1 MLAILLLWY
10 NVRAMDKLFEQRYLD
25 ARRKVIEEDYKS
37 MNDMQLKAVMATE
50 GPLLILAG
58 AGSGK
63 TTVLINRIENIM
75 KYGRASDPS
84 CREVPYDATE
94 EDIQTM
100 LRGGEEARKIAACDP
115 VAPWR
120 ICAITFTNKAA
131 NELKERLAARLGEAA
146 NDIWAATFHSACVR
160 ILRRDAERLGF
171 PNNFTIYDSS
181 DSQSVMKQILKERN
195 LDEKTFQ
202 PRVILSELSR
212 AKDQYVSPIEHAQ
225 NLEKSGDIRK
235 RTIAPVIVEYAR
247 RLYNAGAM
255 DFDDLIFYTVKLLS
269 EHAEVRD
276 YWQNKFRY
284 VLIDEYQDTN
294 KIQYMLAK
302 LLSGKWGNI
311 CVVGDDDQ
319 SIYKFR
325 GATIENILSFEEEFK
340 GCRTIRLEQNYRS
353 TEHILEAANAVISNN
368 QGRKGKNLW
377 TKLGTGNKLLLYVTQ
392 NQDEE
397 AQYVASK
404 ILEAYGQGMNFRDHA
419 VLYRMNAQSNQ
430 LEYAFK
436 RNGIP
441 YKVYGGMR
449 FFDRAEVKD
458 MLAYLCVINSPED
471 DLRLRR
477 IINTPARGIG
487 DRTIEQAAQIAS
499 SENTSLYDVIR
510 RANQYPELK
519 RSAPKLI
526 QFVEM
531 MEFLREANGAVTPD
545 VLYDLV
551 LEKSGYIA
559 ALEKKGTDEEN
570 ARIENIKELK
580 TNIISYIEQSG
591 DNTLAGFL
599 DDVALYT
606 DLDNMDGEQ
615 DCVTMM
621 TMHSAKGLEF
631 PTVFIVGMEENMFP
645 GSRAIGEPEEME
657 EERRL
662 CYVAL
667 TRAKRMLYL
676 LCARQRMLFGKTTSN
691 LPSRFTDEIPEEH
704 MDKGG
709 YLPPKRRELFQ
720 DDDYGFGEEAGYG
733 ATYRER
739 PSYGNRGYSGYG
751 GTSFQKKKP
760 APIQPPKKP
769 VAASSAAAGGG
780 FNVGDTVNHKAFGM
794 GKIVKKTPMGGDALV
809 EIEFQTAGTKRLMLK
824 VASANMTKV

>member
-1 MLAILLLWY
+1 
-10 NVRAMDKLFEQRYLD
+10 MDKLFQQRYLD
-25 ARRKVIEEDYKS
+25 ARRKVIERDYAS
-37 MNDMQLKAVMATE
+37 LNDMQRKAVMATE

-63 TTVLINRIENIM
+63 TTVLINRIENLLR
-75 KYGRASDPS
+75 YGRASDPA
-84 CREVPYDATE
+84 CRDIPHDATE
-94 EDIQTM
+94 EQIQIM
-100 LRGGEEARKIAACDP
+100 LRGGEEAQKLAALDR
-115 VAPWR
+115 VEPWR

-131 NELKERLAARLGEAA
+131 NELKERLANRLGAAA
-146 NDIWAATFHSACVR
+146 NDIWAATFHSLCVR

-171 PNNFTIYDSS
+171 PNHFTIYDSS
-181 DSQSVMKQILKERN
+181 DSQAVMKQILRDRGM
-195 LDEKTFQ
+195 DEKTF
-202 PRVILSELSR
+202 PPKAILGDLSR
-212 AKDQYVSPIEHAQ
+212 AKDRYISPLEHAET
-225 NLEKSGDIRK
+225 LEKSGDIRK
-235 RTIAPVIVEYAR
+235 RHTAPVVVEYAR

-255 DFDDLIFYTVKLLS
+255 DFDDLIFYTVKLLT
-269 EHAEVRD
+269 EHKEVRD
-276 YWQNKFRY
+276 YWQHKFRY

-294 KIQYMLAK
+294 RIQYLLAK

-353 TEHILEAANAVISNN
+353 TEHILEAANGVISNN
-368 QGRKGKNLW
+368 MGRKGKNLW
-377 TKLGTGNKLLLYVTQ
+377 TNAGSGNKLLLYVTA

-397 AQYVASK
+397 AQYVAGK
-404 ILEAYGQGMNFRDHA
+404 ILAAYAQGANFRDHA

-458 MLAYLCVINSPED
+458 MLAYLCVINTPED

-477 IINTPARGIG
+477 IINVPVRGIG
-487 DRTIEQAAQIAS
+487 DRTVEQAAQIAAA
-499 SENTSLYDVIR
+499 EQTSLYDVIR
-510 RANQYPELK
+510 RAHQYPELK
-519 RSAPKLI
+519 RASAKLI
-526 QFVEM
+526 QFADMLAE
-531 MEFLREANGAVTPD
+531 LRRAAEQLPPD
-545 VLYDLV
+545 ELYDLV
-551 LEKSGYIA
+551 LEKTGYSA
-559 ALEKKGTDEEN
+559 ALEKKDSAEAQ
-570 ARIENIKELK
+570 ARMENIKELK
-580 TNIISYIEQSG
+580 TNIISYMEQSG
-591 DNTLAGFL
+591 DATLSGFL

-606 DLDNMDGEQ
+606 DLDNMDEEA

-645 GSRAIGEPEEME
+645 STRCIGNQEEME

-691 LPSRFTDEIPEEH
+691 LPSRFTEEIPAEH
-704 MDKGG
+704 MDRGG
-709 YLPPKRRELFQ
+709 LLPGKPKPIF
-720 DDDYGFGEEAGYG
+720 DDDYGYTERPGYG

-739 PSYGNRGYSGYG
+739 DSGFRDTG
-751 GTSFQKKKP
+751 KP
-760 APIQPPKKP
+760 KPTPIQAPKKP
-769 VAASSAAAGGG
+769 PVSGGVAFS
-780 FNVGDTVNHKAFGM
+780 VGDRVQHSAFGT
-794 GKIVKKTPMGGDALV
+794 GEVIKKTPMGGDALL
-809 EIEFQTAGTKRLMLK
+809 EIRFDTQGVKRLMQK
-824 VASANMTKV
+824 AAGRNMKKI

>member
-1 MLAILLLWY
+1 LPRCVSVWY

-25 ARRKVIEEDYKS
+25 ARRQVIERDYAS
-37 MNDMQLKAVMATE
+37 LNDMQRKAVLATE

-63 TTVLINRIENIM
+63 TTVLINRIENLM
-75 KYGRASDPS
+75 RYGRASDS
-84 CREVPYDATE
+84 KCRDIPEGATE
-94 EDIQTM
+94 ADIETM
-100 LRGGEEARKIAACDP
+100 RRGGDEARELAKLDP

-131 NELKERLAARLGEAA
+131 NELKERLAKRLGEAA

-171 PNNFTIYDSS
+171 PNNFTIYDAS

-195 LDEKTFQ
+195 MDEKTYV
-202 PRVILSELSR
+202 PKVILGDLSR
-212 AKDQYVSPIEHAQ
+212 AKDQYISLIEHAQ
-225 NLEKSGDIRK
+225 TMEKSGDIRK
-235 RTIAPVIVEYAR
+235 RQIAPVIVEYAR

-255 DFDDLIFYTVKLLS
+255 DFDDLIFYTVKLLT
-269 EHAEVRD
+269 EHADVRE

-377 TKLGTGNKLLLYVTQ
+377 TDLGAGNKVLLYATQ

-397 AQYVASK
+397 AQFVANK
-404 ILEAYGQGMNFRDHA
+404 IIEARARGESFGNHA

-458 MLAYLCVINSPED
+458 MLAYLCVINFPED

-487 DRTIEQAAQIAS
+487 DRTIDQAALIAS
-499 SENTSLYDVIR
+499 EENISLYDVIR
-510 RANQYPELK
+510 NANRYPDLK
-519 RSAPKLI
+519 RAAPRLM
-526 QFVEM
+526 QFVDM
-531 MEFLREANGAVTPD
+531 MEFLRQANESVTPD

-551 LEKSGYIA
+551 LEQSGYIT
-559 ALEKKGTDEEN
+559 ALENKKGDE
-570 ARIENIKELK
+570 AISRIENIRELK
-580 TNIISYIEQSG
+580 SNIISYQEQSG
-591 DNTLAGFL
+591 DATLAGFL
-599 DDVALYT
+599 DEVALYT
-606 DLDNMDGEQ
+606 DLDNMEEA

-645 GSRAIGEPEEME
+645 SSRCIGDPVEME

-709 YLPPKRRELFQ
+709 FLPPKRKELFR
-720 DDDYGFGEEAGYG
+720 DDDFGFGDEAAYG

-751 GTSFQKKKP
+751 GTSYQRKP
-760 APIQPPKKP
+760 A
-769 VAASSAAAGGG
+769 AAAPKRPTAPTASAGASAGVG
-780 FNVGDTVNHKAFGM
+780 FNVGDRVKHKAFGM
-794 GKIVKKTPMGGDALV
+794 GKIVSKKPMGGDALV
-809 EIEFQTAGTKRLMLK
+809 EIEFDSVGTKRLMLK
-824 VASANMTKV
+824 VAAANMEKV

>member
-1 MLAILLLWY
+1 
-10 NVRAMDKLFEQRYLD
+10 MDNFEQRFLD
-25 ARRKVIEEDYKS
+25 ARRHVIEQDYAS
-37 MNDMQLKAVMATE
+37 LNDMQRKAVMATE

-75 KYGRASDPS
+75 RYGKASDRS
-84 CREVPYDATE
+84 CQYVPATATE
-94 EDIQTM
+94 ADIETM
-100 LRGGEEARKIAACDP
+100 QQGGDEARAIAACDP
-115 VAPWR
+115 VPPWR
-120 ICAITFTNKAA
+120 IIAITFTNKAA
-131 NELKERLAARLGEAA
+131 NELKERLSKRLGPSA

-160 ILRRDAERLGF
+160 ILRRDADLLGF

-181 DSQSVMKQILKERN
+181 DSQSVVKQILKERN
-195 LDEKTFQ
+195 MDEKTYN
-202 PRVILSELSR
+202 PKSILADLSN
-212 AKDQYVSPIEHAQ
+212 AKDQYVSPLEHAA

-235 RTIAPVIVEYAR
+235 RSLAPVIVEYAR

-255 DFDDLIFYTVKLLS
+255 DFDDLIFYTVKLLT
-269 EHAEVRD
+269 EQDEVRE

-353 TEHILEAANAVISNN
+353 TEHILEAANAVIANN
-368 QGRKGKNLW
+368 TNRKGKNLW
-377 TKLGTGNKLLLYVTQ
+377 TNSGAGNKLLLYATQ

-397 AQYVASK
+397 ARFVAGK
-404 ILEAYGQGMNFRDHA
+404 ILEAYGQGANFRDHA

-458 MLAYLCVINSPED
+458 MLAYLCVINAPDD

-477 IINTPARGIG
+477 IINTPVRGIG
-487 DRTIEQAAQIAS
+487 LRTIEQLGQIAAQ
-499 SENTSLYDVIR
+499 ENTSMYDVIR
-510 RANQYPELK
+510 RCNQYPEFK
-519 RSAPKLI
+519 RSAPNLMK
-526 QFVEM
+526 FFDM
-531 MEFLREANGAVTPD
+531 MEELRAVAENAEPD

-551 LEKSGYIA
+551 LEKTGYIES
-559 ALEKKGTDEEN
+559 LEKKGTDEN
-570 ARIENIKELK
+570 NTRIENIKELK
-580 TNIISYIEQSG
+580 TSIISFMENSG
-591 DNTLAGFL
+591 DRTLSGFL

-606 DLDNMDGEQ
+606 DLDNADENQ

-645 GSRAIGEPEEME
+645 SSRCIGDPVEME

-667 TRAKRMLYL
+667 TRAKKMLYL

-691 LPSRFTDEIPEEH
+691 LPSRFTEEIPAEH

-709 YLPPKRRELFQ
+709 FLPSKNKPLFNDEFGTTEQ
-720 DDDYGFGEEAGYG
+720 PMYGNAHYGSGYSRSGSGSGYSAGYG
-733 ATYRER
+733 S
-739 PSYGNRGYSGYG
+739 SYGSSSRKS
-751 GTSFQKKKP
+751 SPIKPKKP
-760 APIQPPKKP
+760 AAP
-769 VAASSAAAGGG
+769 AGGG
-780 FNVGDTVNHKAFGM
+780 LPSFNVGDKVSHKAFGP
-794 GKIVKKTPMGGDALV
+794 GEIVKKTPMGGDALV
-809 EIEFQTAGTKRLMLK
+809 EIEFEKVGTKRLMLK
-824 VASANMTKV
+824 VAAANMTKV

>member
-1 MLAILLLWY
+1 
-10 NVRAMDKLFEQRYLD
+10 MDTLFEQRFLD
-25 ARRKVIEEDYKS
+25 ARRQVIEGDYAS
-37 MNDMQLKAVMATE
+37 LNDMQRKAVMATE

-63 TTVLINRIENIM
+63 TTVLINRIENLM
-75 KYGRASDPS
+75 RYGRASDPK
-84 CREVPYDATE
+84 CRDIPAGVTE
-94 EDIQTM
+94 EDLET
-100 LRGGEEARKIAACDP
+100 LRRGGEEARELAKLDP
-115 VAPWR
+115 VRPWN

-131 NELKERLAARLGEAA
+131 NELKERLAKRLGEAA

-171 PNNFTIYDSS
+171 PNNFTIYDAS
-181 DSQSVMKQILKERN
+181 DAQSVMKQILKERN
-195 LDEKTFQ
+195 MDEKTYV
-202 PRVILSELSR
+202 PKVILGDLSR
-212 AKDQYVSPIEHAQ
+212 AKDQYISPIEHAES
-225 NLEKSGDIRK
+225 LEKSGDIRK
-235 RTIAPVIVEYAR
+235 RQIAPVIVEYAR

-255 DFDDLIFYTVKLLS
+255 DFDDLIFYTVKLLT
-269 EHAEVRD
+269 EHADVRD

-353 TEHILEAANAVISNN
+353 TGHILEAANAVISNN

-377 TKLGTGNKLLLYVTQ
+377 TDLGSGNKVLLYATQ

-397 AQYVASK
+397 AQYVAGK
-404 ILEAYGQGMNFRDHA
+404 ILEAYGKGANFRDHA

-487 DRTIEQAAQIAS
+487 ERTIEQAAQIAS
-499 SENTSLYDVIR
+499 EENISLYDVIR
-510 RANQYPELK
+510 NANHYPDLK
-519 RSAPKLI
+519 RAAPKLI
-526 QFVEM
+526 QFVDM
-531 MEFLREANGAVTPD
+531 MEFLRQANGSVTPD

-551 LEKSGYIA
+551 LEQSGYIT
-559 ALEKKGTDEEN
+559 ALEAKKGDE
-570 ARIENIKELK
+570 AISRIENIRELK
-580 TNIISYIEQSG
+580 SNIISYMEQSG
-591 DNTLAGFL
+591 DATLSGFL

-606 DLDNMDGEQ
+606 DLDNMDEA

-645 GSRAIGEPEEME
+645 SSRCIGDPVEME

-709 YLPPKRRELFQ
+709 FLPPKRKELFR
-720 DDDYGFGEEAGYG
+720 DDDYGFGDEAAYG
-733 ATYRER
+733 AAYRER
-739 PSYGNRGYSGYG
+739 PAYEGNRGYSGYG
-751 GTSFQKKKP
+751 GASYKKKTTIAAPKRP
-760 APIQPPKKP
+760 AAPTPS
-769 VAASSAAAGGG
+769 AGAAAGGS
-780 FNVGDTVNHKAFGM
+780 FNVGDAVKHKAFGM
-794 GKIVKKTPMGGDALV
+794 GKIVSKKPMGGDALV
-809 EIEFQTAGTKRLMLK
+809 EIEFESVGTKRLMLK
-824 VASANMTKV
+824 VASANMEKV

>member
-1 MLAILLLWY
+1 
-10 NVRAMDKLFEQRYLD
+10 MDKLFEQRYLD
-25 ARRKVIEEDYKS
+25 ARRKVIEHRYAS
-37 MNDMQLKAVMATE
+37 LNPMQRKAVLATE

-63 TTVLINRIENIM
+63 TTVLINRIENLM
-75 KYGRASDPS
+75 LFGRASDPS
-84 CREVPYDATE
+84 CTDVPMDATE
-94 EDIQTM
+94 EELAILQQ
-100 LRGGEEARKIAACDP
+100 GGSEAEQLAAWGR
-115 VAPWR
+115 VAPWQ
-120 ICAITFTNKAA
+120 ILAITFTNKAA
-131 NELKERLAARLGEAA
+131 NELKERLSKRLGEAA

-171 PNNFTIYDSS
+171 PNNFTIYDAS
-181 DSQSVMKQILKERN
+181 DAQSVMKQIIKERN
-195 LDEKTFQ
+195 LDDKTFQ
-202 PRVILSELSR
+202 PKAILGELSR
-212 AKDQYVSPIEHAQ
+212 AKDQYISPIEHAQ
-225 NLEKSGDIRK
+225 SQEKSGDIRK
-235 RTIAPVIVEYAR
+235 RTIAPCIVEYAR

-255 DFDDLIFYTVKLLS
+255 DFDDLIFYTVKLLT
-269 EHAEVRD
+269 EHADVRE

-302 LLSGKWGNI
+302 LLSGKHGNI

-368 QGRKGKNLW
+368 TNRKGKNLW
-377 TKLGTGNKLLLYVTQ
+377 TNLGGGNKLLLYVTQ

-397 AQYVASK
+397 AQYVATK
-404 ILEAYGQGMNFRDHA
+404 ILEAYGQGANFRDHA

-449 FFDRAEVKD
+449 FFDRAEIKD

-487 DRTIEQAAQIAS
+487 ERTVEEAARIAAA
-499 SENTSLYDVIR
+499 EGVSLFEVIS

-519 RSAPKLI
+519 RGAVKLI
-526 QFVEM
+526 QFADM
-531 MEFLREANGAVTPD
+531 MNELRRANQAVTPD
-545 VLYDLV
+545 ILYDLV
-551 LEKSGYIA
+551 LEKTGYIA

-580 TNIISYIEQSG
+580 TNILSYGEQSG
-591 DNTLAGFL
+591 DFTLSGFL

-606 DLDNMDGEQ
+606 DLDSMDEQ

-645 GSRAIGEPEEME
+645 GTRAIGDPVEME

-691 LPSRFTDEIPEEH
+691 LPSRFTEEIPEEH

-709 YLPPKRRELFQ
+709 FLPSKRKPLF
-720 DDDYGFGEEAGYG
+720 DDDYGYTENPGYG
-733 ATYRER
+733 AAYREQPR
-739 PSYGNRGYSGYG
+739 SSYGGGYG
-751 GTSFQKKKP
+751 GYGQKKK
-760 APIQPPKKP
+760 APIAAPKKP
-769 VAASSAAAGGG
+769 VMAPTGAAAA
-780 FNVGDTVNHKAFGM
+780 FDVGDAVQHKAFGK
-794 GKIVKKTPMGGDALV
+794 GKIIKKSPMGGDALV
-809 EIEFQTAGTKRLMLK
+809 EIEFETVGVKKLMLK
-824 VASANMTKV
+824 VAAANMTKV

>member
-1 MLAILLLWY
+1 
-10 NVRAMDKLFEQRYLD
+10 MDKLFEQRYLD

-37 MNDMQLKAVMATE
+37 MNNMQLKAVMATE

-75 KYGRASDPS
+75 RYGRGSDPN
-84 CREVPYDATE
+84 CREIPADATE
-94 EDIQTM
+94 EDIEIM
-100 LRGGEEARKIAACDP
+100 LRGGDEARALAKLDP

-131 NELKERLAARLGEAA
+131 NELKERLTKRLGEAA

-160 ILRRDAERLGF
+160 ILRRDAELLGF
-171 PNNFTIYDSS
+171 PNNFTIYDAS
-181 DSQSVMKQILKERN
+181 DAQSVMKQIVKEFN
-195 LDEKTFQ
+195 LDDKTFQ
-202 PRVILSELSR
+202 PKAILGDLSR
-212 AKDQYVSPIEHAQ
+212 AKDQYISPIEYAQ
-225 NLEKSGDIRK
+225 TLEKSGDIRK
-235 RTIAPVIVEYAR
+235 RKTAPVIIEYAR

-255 DFDDLIFYTVKLLS
+255 DFDDLIFYTVKLLN

-325 GATIENILSFEEEFK
+325 GATIENILSFEDEFK

-377 TKLGTGNKLLLYVTQ
+377 TNLGSGNKVLLYVTQ

-404 ILEAYGQGMNFRDHA
+404 ILEAYGQGANFRDHA

-487 DRTIEQAAQIAS
+487 ERTIDQAAHIAS
-499 SENTSLYDVIR
+499 EENTSLYDVIR
-510 RANQYPELK
+510 RANQYPDLK
-519 RSAPKLI
+519 RAAPKLI

-531 MEFLREANGAVTPD
+531 MEFLRKANESVTPD

-551 LEKSGYIA
+551 LEQSGYIA
-559 ALEKKGTDEEN
+559 ALEKKSSDPIHSSEATS
-570 ARIENIKELK
+570 RIENIKELK
-580 TNIISYIEQSG
+580 TNIVSYMEQSG
-591 DNTLAGFL
+591 DATLSGFL

-606 DLDNMDGEQ
+606 DLDTMDEA

-645 GSRAIGEPEEME
+645 STRCIGDPVEME

-691 LPSRFTDEIPEEH
+691 LPSRFTEEIPDAH

-709 YLPPKRRELFQ
+709 YLPPKRKPLFN
-720 DDDYGFGEEAGYG
+720 DDDYGYGEEAAYG

-739 PSYGNRGYSGYG
+739 SSFSGNYGSGYG
-751 GTSFQKKKP
+751 TGYKKKP
-760 APIQPPKKP
+760 APISAPKKP
-769 VAASSAAAGGG
+769 MAAAAAPAGGG
-780 FNVGDTVNHKAFGM
+780 FNVGDRVKHKAFGE

-809 EIEFQTAGTKRLMLK
+809 EIEFASVGTKRLMLK
-824 VASANMTKV
+824 VAAANMTKI

>member
-1 MLAILLLWY
+1 ME
-10 NVRAMDKLFEQRYLD
+10 NFEQRYLD
-25 ARRKVIEEDYKS
+25 ARRTVIEQDYAS
-37 MNDMQLKAVMATE
+37 LNNMQRKAVMTTE

-63 TTVLINRIENIM
+63 TTVLINRIENLM
-75 KYGRASDPS
+75 RYGKASDPT
-84 CREVPYDATE
+84 CRQVPIDATE

-100 LRGGEEARKIAACDP
+100 LQGGEEARKLAACDP
-115 VAPWR
+115 VPPWR
-120 ICAITFTNKAA
+120 LIAITFTNKAA
-131 NELKERLAARLGEAA
+131 NELKERLSNRLGESA

-160 ILRRDAERLGF
+160 ILRRDADRLGF

-181 DSQSVMKQILKERN
+181 DSQSVVKQILKERN
-195 LDEKTFQ
+195 LDEKTYQ
-202 PRVILSELSR
+202 PKSILADLSN
-212 AKDQYVSPIEHAQ
+212 AKDQYISPLEHAQ
-225 NLEKSGDIRK
+225 TLEKSGDIRK

-255 DFDDLIFYTVKLLS
+255 DFDDLIFYTVKLLN
-269 EHAEVRD
+269 EHADVRE
-276 YWQNKFRY
+276 YWQNKFQY

-353 TEHILEAANAVISNN
+353 TEHILEAANAVISHNTN
-368 QGRKGKNLW
+368 RKGKNLW
-377 TKLGTGNKLLLYVTQ
+377 TNSGSGNKLLLYATQ

-477 IINTPARGIG
+477 IINTPVRGIG

-499 SENTSLYDVIR
+499 AENTSLYDVIR
-510 RANQYPELK
+510 RANTYPELK

-531 MEFLREANGAVTPD
+531 MEELREGAKSVTPD
-545 VLYDLV
+545 VLYDAI
-551 LEKSGYIA
+551 LEKTGYIE
-559 ALEKKGTDEEN
+559 ALEKKGTDEN
-570 ARIENIKELK
+570 TSRIENIRELK
-580 TNIISYIEQSG
+580 TNIISYMEQSG
-591 DNTLAGFL
+591 DNTLSGFL

-645 GSRAIGEPEEME
+645 STRCIGDPVEME

-676 LCARQRMLFGKTTSN
+676 LCARQRMLFGRTTSN
-691 LPSRFTDEIPEEH
+691 LPSRFTEEIPEEH
-704 MDKGG
+704 MDRGGFLPSKNKALFDDDFGMTEKPMYSRGYSNGGG
-709 YLPPKRRELFQ
+709 YGGNR
-720 DDDYGFGEEAGYG
+720 GS
-733 ATYRER
+733 
-739 PSYGNRGYSGYG
+739 SYGNNYGSGYG
-751 GTSFQKKKP
+751 SSYGSARPAKKT
-760 APIQPPKKP
+760 IQPPKKP
-769 VAASSAAAGGG
+769 AAATAALPA
-780 FNVGDTVNHKAFGM
+780 FDVGDKVNHKAFGK
-794 GKIVKKTPMGGDALV
+794 GEIVKKTPMGGDALV
-809 EIEFQTAGTKRLMLK
+809 EIEFESVGTKRLMLK
-824 VASANMTKV
+824 VAASNMTKE

>member
-1 MLAILLLWY
+1 ME
-10 NVRAMDKLFEQRYLD
+10 NFEQRYLD
-25 ARRKVIEEDYKS
+25 ARRTVIEQDYAS
-37 MNDMQLKAVMATE
+37 LNNMQRKAVMTTE

-63 TTVLINRIENIM
+63 TTVLINRIENLM
-75 KYGRASDPS
+75 RYGKASDPT
-84 CREVPYDATE
+84 CRQVPIDATE

-100 LRGGEEARKIAACDP
+100 LRGGEEARKLAACDP
-115 VAPWR
+115 VPPWR
-120 ICAITFTNKAA
+120 IIAITFTNKAA
-131 NELKERLAARLGEAA
+131 NELKERLSTRLGESA

-160 ILRRDAERLGF
+160 ILRRDADRLGF

-181 DSQSVMKQILKERN
+181 DSQSVVKQILKERN
-195 LDEKTFQ
+195 LDEKTYQ
-202 PRVILSELSR
+202 PKSILADLSN
-212 AKDQYVSPIEHAQ
+212 AKDQYISPLEHAQ
-225 NLEKSGDIRK
+225 TLEKSGDIRK

-255 DFDDLIFYTVKLLS
+255 DFDDLIFYTVKLLN
-269 EHAEVRD
+269 EHADVRE
-276 YWQNKFRY
+276 YWQNKFQY

-353 TEHILEAANAVISNN
+353 TEHILEAANAVISHNTN
-368 QGRKGKNLW
+368 RKGKNLW
-377 TKLGTGNKLLLYVTQ
+377 TNSGSGNKLLLYATQ

-404 ILEAYGQGMNFRDHA
+404 ILEDYGQGMNFRDHA

-477 IINTPARGIG
+477 IINTPVRGIG
-487 DRTIEQAAQIAS
+487 DRTVEQAAQIAS
-499 SENTSLYDVIR
+499 AENTSLYDVIR
-510 RANQYPELK
+510 RANTYPELK

-531 MEFLREANGAVTPD
+531 MEELREGAKTVTPD
-545 VLYDLV
+545 VLYDAI
-551 LEKSGYIA
+551 LEKTGYIE
-559 ALEKKGTDEEN
+559 ALEKKGTDEN
-570 ARIENIKELK
+570 TSRIENIRELK
-580 TNIISYIEQSG
+580 TNIISYMEQSG
-591 DNTLAGFL
+591 DNTLSGFL

-645 GSRAIGEPEEME
+645 STRCIGDPVEME

-676 LCARQRMLFGKTTSN
+676 LCARQRMLFGRTTSN
-691 LPSRFTDEIPEEH
+691 LPSRFTEEIPEEH

-709 YLPPKRRELFQ
+709 FLPSKNRALF
-720 DDDYGFGEEAGYG
+720 DDDFGVTEKPMY
-733 ATYRER
+733 
-739 PSYGNRGYSGYG
+739 SRGYSSGGGYG
-751 GTSFQKKKP
+751 GNYTSGYANNYSNSYGSARPTKKT
-760 APIQPPKKP
+760 IQPPKKP
-769 VAASSAAAGGG
+769 AAAPANLPA
-780 FNVGDTVNHKAFGM
+780 FDVGDKVNHKAFGK
-794 GKIVKKTPMGGDALV
+794 GEIVKKTPMGGDALV
-809 EIEFQTAGTKRLMLK
+809 EIEFESVGTKRLMLK
-824 VASANMTKV
+824 VAAANMTKE